1 MSDSWVARRADL
13 ENLFA
18 IILPAVKAG
27 NIKQVEASL
36 GSTGCT
42 MMAASPYRAA
52 WYELTDSTL
61 PDDSVAVIRLRG
73 MIYAWTTE
81 FLINYI
87 RAAESNPKICGIV
100 LDIDGPGGMISHI
113 PQAARAIERCTK
125 PVAAVCT
132 GTMAS
137 AHFWLGSAA
146 AHTFVA
152 DSVCEVGCVG
162 VVSSLYSFK
171 RFLDQNGIDFW
182 EIYPDSA
189 DLKNIEVRKLVDEG
203 DESLVKEN
211 AERLNRIFCNA
222 VSKHLNI
229 GYDPKLPLFRGAVFA
244 GEEAVQLGYIN
255 ELGGVDEAVIWV
267 LAEATSRKASE
278 LY

>member
-27 NIKQVEASL
+27 NIEQVEASFN
-36 GSTGCT
+36 STGCT
-42 MMAASPYRAA
+42 VMAASPYQAA
-52 WYELTDSTL
+52 WYELTDSAL

-73 MIYAWTTE
+73 MIYSWTTE
-81 FLINYI
+81 SLIKFINV
-87 RAAESNPKICGIV
+87 AESNSKICGIV

-137 AHFWLGSAA
+137 AHFWLGTAA
-146 AHTFVA
+146 TRTFVA

-255 ELGGVDEAVIWV
+255 EFGGVDEAVIWV